1 MNLSTSFSIKS
12 FLFVAFLIVLADQAT
27 KAMVVSNLHLHEVRP
42 VLQGFFNITY
52 ITNTGAAFGFMAG
65 SDKWRH
71 IFFQIISVV
80 ALGGLI
86 YLYRSSRSRS
96 YQLFWG
102 TSLVFGGALGN
113 LIDRIRHRSV
123 IDFLDFYAGS
133 YHWPAF
139 NIADSAITVGGVLL
153 AWHFFR
159 EPHRKKT
166 YEKN

>member
-1 MNLSTSFSIKS
+1 MNPSTSFSTKS
-12 FLFVAFLIVLADQAT
+12 FLFTAFLIVFADQAT
-27 KAMVVSNLHLHEVRP
+27 KAMVVSNLNLYEVKP
-42 VLQGFFNITY
+42 VLEGFFNITY

-71 IFFQIISVV
+71 IFFQVISIV
-80 ALGGLI
+80 ALCGLV

-96 YQLFWG
+96 YSLLWG
-102 TSLVFGGALGN
+102 ISLVFGGALGN
-113 LIDRIRHRSV
+113 LIDRIRYRSV
-123 IDFLDFYAGS
+123 VDFLDFYMGR

-159 EPHRKKT
+159 IT
-166 YEKN
+166 EKQTL

>member
-1 MNLSTSFSIKS
+1 MNLSTSFSIRPL
-12 FLFVAFLIVLADQAT
+12 LFVTFLVVLADQAT
-27 KAMVVSNLHLHEVRP
+27 KTLVVSNLHLHEVRP

-52 ITNTGAAFGFMAG
+52 ITNTGAAFGLMSG

-80 ALGGLI
+80 ALGGLF
-86 YLYRSSRSRS
+86 YLYRNSRIHS
-96 YQLFWG
+96 YPLLYG

-113 LIDRIRHRSV
+113 LIDRIRYRSV

-139 NIADSAITVGGVLL
+139 NIADSAITIGGVLL
-153 AWHFFR
+153 AWHFLR
-159 EPHRKKT
+159 ITNKQP
-166 YEKN
+166 

>member
-1 MNLSTSFSIKS
+1 MNLSTSFSIRS
-12 FLFVAFLIVLADQAT
+12 FLLMAFLVMLVDQAT
-27 KAMVVSNLHLHEVRP
+27 KTLIVSNLHLHEIRP

-52 ITNTGAAFGFMAG
+52 ITNTGAAFGFMSG

-71 IFFQIISVV
+71 IFFQVISVV
-80 ALGGLI
+80 ALGGLL
-86 YLYRSSRSRS
+86 YLYHSSRSRS
-96 YQLFWG
+96 YPLLWG

-113 LIDRIRHRSV
+113 LIDRIRYRSV

-159 EPHRKKT
+159 ITDKQP
-166 YEKN
+166 

>member
-12 FLFVAFLIVLADQAT
+12 FLFVAFLVVLADQAT
-27 KAMVVSNLHLHEVRP
+27 KAMVVSNLNLYEVRP
-42 VLQGFFNITY
+42 VLHGFFNITY

-71 IFFQIISVV
+71 IFFQVISVV
-80 ALGGLI
+80 ALGGLV
-86 YLYRSSRSRS
+86 YLYRSSHSRS
-96 YQLFWG
+96 YPLLWG

-113 LIDRIRHRSV
+113 LIDRIRYRSV
-123 IDFLDFYAGS
+123 VDFLDFYVGS

-153 AWHFFR
+153 AWHFF
-159 EPHRKKT
+159 HIT
-166 YEKN
+166 EKQP

>member
-12 FLFVAFLIVLADQAT
+12 FLFVTCLVVLADQVT
-27 KAMVVSNLHLHEVRP
+27 KTMVVSNLNLYEVRP
-42 VLQGFFNITY
+42 VLQGVFNITY

-71 IFFQIISVV
+71 IFFQVISVV

-86 YLYRSSRSRS
+86 YLYRTLHSRS
-96 YQLFWG
+96 YPFLWG

-113 LIDRIRHRSV
+113 LIDRIRYRSV
-123 IDFLDFYAGS
+123 IDFLDFYVGS

-159 EPHRKKT
+159 IT
-166 YEKN
+166 EKQP